1 MWTYNNKEINN
12 IEDFGTPSP
21 FGFVYLIT
29 HKETGKFY
37 IGKKQLISV
46 VNKKLGKKELIKIK
60 EERKENKVQGKLPT
74 KKKVTSE
81 NNWLNYWG
89 SSKELC
95 EEINKQG
102 QDKFERVIIQLAYT
116 SKLLTYYE
124 AMYQMKY
131 DVLQIDSFNHNILG
145 KIHRKDF
152 L

>member
-1 MWTYNNKEINN
+1 MWKDLQGKEYNN
-12 IEDFGTPSP
+12 IEDFEGAY
-21 FGFVYLIT
+21 GFIYKIT

-37 IGKKQLISV
+37 IGKKQLIFKRK
-46 VNKKLGKKELIKIK
+46 KKLGKKELAGIEIKPG
-60 EERKENKVQGKLPT
+60 RRPTSKL
-74 KKKVTSE
+74 VESE
-81 NNWLNYWG
+81 SDWLTYWG

-95 EEINKQG
+95 EVLKKQG
-102 QDKFERVIIQLAYT
+102 HDKFERVIIQLAYT

-131 DVLQIDSFNHNILG
+131 DVLQIDSYNHNILG